1 MRLLFNKTR
10 RRYFS
15 SSRRKKLTRLH
26 AAWFPNRNS
35 VPHSVLSSSSG
46 DGWGHEKTLQSHE
59 TQVFSQHTV
68 ATARSLGCLGGSK
81 HARETAQSCI
91 WKVAFVFPLFKAH
104 DS

>member
-15 SSRRKKLTRLH
+15 SSRREKLTGLH
-26 AAWFPNRNS
+26 AACFPNRNS
-35 VPHSVLSSSSG
+35 VPHSVLPSSSG
-46 DGWGHEKTLQSHE
+46 DGWGHEKTLLSHE

-81 HARETAQSCI
+81 HAHEAEHR
-91 WKVAFVFPLFKAH
+91 VVFGR
-104 DS
+104 

>member
-1 MRLLFNKTR
+1 MQLFNKTR

-26 AAWFPNRNS
+26 SACFPNRNS
-35 VPHSVLSSSSG
+35 VPHSVLSSASE

-68 ATARSLGCLGGSK
+68 ATAQALGVWG
-81 HARETAQSCI
+81 Q
-91 WKVAFVFPLFKAH
+91 
-104 DS
+104 